1 MAYGGVL
8 WNKGRRTLSVRHT
21 CRIPREMRA
30 GFSESQHALTLFGKI
45 PKACQNTLK
54 GDTPYS
60 PLPIFS
66 SLHLSHSTAL
76 RDTQLSSA
84 DANCMWCWCSSTLYA
99 TEAKQNMS
107 LVVFHL
113 VTVLTVFWK
122 KMLQPD
128 TLNFHKWITELT
140 VKDNNSSRHH
150 SILQIYFYG
159 GKQSLTC
166 FWAALKPL
174 TTLFRCASSKN
185 LKNDA

>member
-1 MAYGGVL
+1 
-8 WNKGRRTLSVRHT
+8 
-21 CRIPREMRA
+21 MRA

-54 GDTPYS
+54 GDTPCQS
-60 PLPIFS
+60 F
-66 SLHLSHSTAL
+66 HLCTCLTAPPYV
-76 RDTQLSSA
+76 THSSA
-84 DANCMWCWCSSTLYA
+84 QQTQTVRDADVALHCTA

-174 TTLFRCASSKN
+174 MTLFRCASSKN